1 METRVLLQEEANVK
15 CLRER
20 RDRTK
25 KARHT
30 AASSF
35 PARLKN
41 SKVCSKVAEFA
52 CSACFLCVCCP
63 LSIAWCCIKL
73 PCKIGWRAARRAT
86 HWACYGSNQ
95 KIVAAY
101 SSFSDID
108 SDSMPCKSHTCSK
121 ELSPPIQR
129 IG

>member
-1 METRVLLQEEANVK
+1 MSATVSVVCDAEQQK
-15 CLRER
+15 WKPGFSF
-20 RDRTK
+20 K
-25 KARHT
+25 KKQM
-30 AASSF
+30 
-35 PARLKN
+35 LKN